1 MTTLVSG
8 KENSSKLNNSTRND
22 TISTGSGATRGRIIV
37 PVSKI
42 IHRTGKKEA
51 AIPFI
56 NRSKSTGLHHYRQ
69 YKATN
74 TAPTTVKQSNGYNVK
89 VSSRIVPVN
98 RMIEDLKA
106 LIPSQKL

>member
-8 KENSSKLNNSTRND
+8 KENSSKINNKTRND
-22 TISTGSGATRGRIIV
+22 TLSSGATRGRIIV

-56 NRSKSTGLHHYRQ
+56 NRSKSTELHRQ
-69 YKATN
+69 YKATS
-74 TAPTTVKQSNGYNVK
+74 TAPATVK
-89 VSSRIVPVN
+89 
-98 RMIEDLKA
+98 
-106 LIPSQKL
+106 

>member
-74 TAPTTVKQSNGYNVK
+74 TAPTTVK
-89 VSSRIVPVN
+89 
-98 RMIEDLKA
+98 
-106 LIPSQKL
+106 

>member
-8 KENSSKLNNSTRND
+8 KENSSKINNKTRND
-22 TISTGSGATRGRIIV
+22 TLSTASGATRGRIIV

-56 NRSKSTGLHHYRQ
+56 NRSKSTGLHRQ
-69 YKATN
+69 YKATS
-74 TAPTTVKQSNGYNVK
+74 TAPATVK
-89 VSSRIVPVN
+89 
-98 RMIEDLKA
+98 
-106 LIPSQKL
+106 